1 MSKHIQT
8 RVWLPALVLILG
20 GVLAGCSDEEGPAEQ
35 TGAAIDDAVEQ
46 AGEQLDQAGQAAGDA
61 VEQAGDE
68 IEQATD
74 NAN

>member
-1 MSKHIQT
+1 MFKQI
-8 RVWLPALVLILG
+8 RIRIWLPVLFLSLG
-20 GVLAGCSDEEGPAEQ
+20 GILAGCSDEQGPAEQ

-61 VEQAGDE
+61 IEQAGDE